1 MDNQHDFVSR
11 LRRDLVESVE
21 RRGGSTRAGLADRIR
36 GNQPSYRF
44 LGMLVASV
52 LVVSGVVFPALQLS
66 GVTLSSAEAKSA
78 AAQPV
83 PTASIQLPRGVTA
96 IVTGYSGVWASTL
109 SGSVVRID
117 PSTNQIAA
125 TIPVSGIGDFSRLA
139 AGAGG
144 IWVTHAGSVARIDPT
159 TNSVTADIDVGGT
172 LLGIAASDSAVLVT
186 TQGTSGSELVTIDP
200 ATNQPSGQPISLPDG
215 ATDLAYVQGTLWVDI
230 SNNGGSVVSVDPA
243 TGQVS
248 NAPESSIPE
257 AAFDNSLWAPTWT
270 GVDRIDPATNA
281 VTADIPLARVVQT
294 AAGLNELW
302 ALTATGSTSSTL
314 YEPDQ
319 SRPATLVL
327 IDPATNSVV
336 GTPVSVG
343 ISPAYMAVGK
353 GAVWVAQYDS
363 GIVTRVDLTG

>member
-1 MDNQHDFVSR
+1 MDNQYDFVSR
-11 LRRDLVESVE
+11 LRLDLVEGIE
-21 RRGGSTRAGLADRIR
+21 QRRGNKRAKLADQIR
-36 GNQPSYRF
+36 GNHPSCRF
-44 LGMLVASV
+44 VGILVASV
-52 LVVSGVVFPALQLS
+52 LVVSGVVFPVLQLS
-66 GVTLSSAEAKSA
+66 GVTLSSAEAKPA

-139 AGAGG
+139 AGAGN
-144 IWVTHAGSVARIDPT
+144 IWVTHSGSVARIDPA
-159 TNSVTADIDVGGT
+159 TNRVTADIGVGGT
-172 LLGIAASDSAVLVT
+172 LLGIAASDSAVWVT

-200 ATNQPSGQPISLPDG
+200 ATNHPSGQPISLPDG
-215 ATDLAYVQGTLWVDI
+215 ATDLAYLQGKLWVDI
-230 SNNGGSVVSVDPA
+230 SLYGGSVVSVDPSS
-243 TGQVS
+243 GKVS
-248 NAPESSIPE
+248 SAPEASIPE
-257 AAFDNSLWAPTWT
+257 AAFANSLWAPAWT

-281 VTADIPLARVVQT
+281 VVAEIPLARVVQT
-294 AAGLNELW
+294 GAGLDGVW

-327 IDPATNSVV
+327 LDPATNSVV

-343 ISPAYMAVGK
+343 ISPAYMAVGD

-363 GIVTRVDLTG
+363 GIVTRVDLAG